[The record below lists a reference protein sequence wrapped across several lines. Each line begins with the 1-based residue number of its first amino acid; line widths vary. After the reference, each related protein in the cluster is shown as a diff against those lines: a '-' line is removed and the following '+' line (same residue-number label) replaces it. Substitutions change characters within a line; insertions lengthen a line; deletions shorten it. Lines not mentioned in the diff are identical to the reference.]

1 MLKKLIAPAIAGG
14 ILVGS
19 LAMGSLAMGGA
30 AYAATPAPAT
40 PPAAHAA
47 VQPAKPVHHWLKA
60 HRKDLR
66 RAAVAISAST
76 IGITPKALVAELKSG
91 MSIAQVAT
99 EHNVTSD
106 TVVGALTKA
115 ADAKVA
121 QAVAAHKLT
130 QAQAD
135 KIDAALPARI
145 TKLVNHVF

>member
-19 LAMGSLAMGGA
+19 LAMGGA
-30 AYAATPAPAT
+30 AYAATPAPAAA
-40 PPAAHAA
+40 PAAHAA
-47 VQPAKPVHHWLKA
+47 VKPANPVHHWLKA
-60 HRKDLR
+60 HRKAIR
-66 RAAVAISAST
+66 RAGVAISAST
-76 IGITPKALVAELKSG
+76 IGVTPKALVAELKSG
-91 MSIAQVAT
+91 KSIVQVAA
-99 EHNVTSD
+99 EHNVRSD

-121 QAVAAHKLT
+121 QLVAAHKLT

>member
-19 LAMGSLAMGGA
+19 LAMGGA

-40 PPAAHAA
+40 APAAHA
-47 VQPAKPVHHWLKA
+47 VKPVHHWLKA
-60 HRKDLR
+60 HRKGLR
-66 RAAVAISAST
+66 RAAIAISAST
-76 IGITPKALVAELKSG
+76 IGITPTALVAEVKSG
-91 MSIAQVAT
+91 KSVAQVAT

>member
-19 LAMGSLAMGGA
+19 LAMGGA
-30 AYAATPAPAT
+30 AYAATPAPTTA
-40 PPAAHAA
+40 PAAHAA
-47 VQPAKPVHHWLKA
+47 VKPAKPVHHWLRA
-60 HRKDLR
+60 HRKALR
-66 RAAVAISAST
+66 KAGIAISAST

-91 MSIAQVAT
+91 KSIAQVAT

-106 TVVGALTKA
+106 TVVGSVTKA

-121 QAVAAHKLT
+121 QLVTAHKLT
-130 QAQAD
+130 QAQGG
-135 KIDAALPARI
+135 KIDAVLSARI

>member
-19 LAMGSLAMGGA
+19 LALGGA
-30 AYAATPAPAT
+30 AYAAAPAPAAA
-40 PPAAHAA
+40 PAAQTT
-47 VQPAKPVHHWLKA
+47 VKQGHHWLKA
-60 HRKDLR
+60 HRKGLR

-91 MSIAQVAT
+91 KSIAQVAT